1 MKKKNQKLPDDFLLE
16 AVFLIKQGS
25 QQLENNEN
33 PPGHIVLTT
42 FKFLHRSWSPEM
54 LLSVCINQRDNF
66 IWENVVSLLDT

>member
-1 MKKKNQKLPDDFLLE
+1 MKIKHEKKNQKLPDDFLLE

-42 FKFLHRSWSPEM
+42 F
-54 LLSVCINQRDNF
+54 
-66 IWENVVSLLDT
+66 